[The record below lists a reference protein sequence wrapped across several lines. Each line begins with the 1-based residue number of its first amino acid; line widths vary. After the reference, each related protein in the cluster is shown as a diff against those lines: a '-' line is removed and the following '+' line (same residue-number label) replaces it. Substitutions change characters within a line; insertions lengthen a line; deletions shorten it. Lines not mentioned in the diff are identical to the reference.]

1 MCSGG
6 HLIEVITNRS
16 QDINQDDLM
25 KFMILR
31 NRKNPESIPSKNV
44 LQEYVDNLL
53 ASAKYHLLAY
63 VNNEIYGWLG
73 LIEVNPSLMILY
85 EWHPLV
91 LSGEAEKTIAQELLY
106 KAFRFTRNKGIS
118 NVRVFVD
125 VVKQREKQF
134 QELQILYKVVKMEK
148 THICY
153 CMEHTLSESDIKN
166 VRLPPDITITRL
178 GDKSQEELQ
187 NCYNRVFENSLDDF
201 INSLDREEQ
210 SYWDFFNL
218 GAETES
224 SIGLECNGN
233 IIGFIGARDYGE
245 FMEFGPV
252 GILPEYR
259 GRGLSK
265 ILMDRCFSNL
275 INLDKRNGYI
285 EVGVRNEPAINLYSA
300 YGFKEVSK
308 KHGFVK
314 RLKQDNT

>member
-1 MCSGG
+1 MV
-6 HLIEVITNRS
+6 EVIANKS
-16 QDINQDDLM
+16 EDINRNNLK
-25 KFMILR
+25 KFMNLR
-31 NRKNPESIPSKNV
+31 SRKNPELIPSKNV
-44 LQEYVDNLL
+44 LHKYVDNLL
-53 ASAKYHLLAY
+53 ANAQYHLLAY
-63 VNNEIYGWLG
+63 VNSEIYGWLG

-91 LSGEAEKTIAQELLY
+91 MPGEAKKTIAQELLD
-106 KAFRFTRNKGIS
+106 KAFQFTRNKGIS

-134 QELQILYKVVKMEK
+134 QDLQILYEAVKMEK

-166 VRLPPDITITRL
+166 VQLPPDITITRL

-201 INSLDREEQ
+201 INSLNREEQ

-218 GAETES
+218 GTETES

-275 INLDKRNGYI
+275 INLDKRNTYI

-314 RLKQDNT
+314 RLKQENT

>member
-1 MCSGG
+1 MIKVRATKS
-6 HLIEVITNRS
+6 E
-16 QDINQDDLM
+16 DINRNDLM
-25 KFMILR
+25 KFMKLR
-31 NRKNPESIPSKNV
+31 NIKNPESIPSKNMI
-44 LQEYVDNLL
+44 QTYVDNLL
-53 ASAKYHLLAY
+53 ASVKYHLLAY
-63 VNNEIYGWLG
+63 VNNEMFGWLG
-73 LIEVNPSLMILY
+73 LIEVNPSLMVLY

-91 LSGEAEKTIAQELLY
+91 MSCESEKIIAQELLY
-106 KAFRFTRNKGIS
+106 KAFQFTMNKGIS

-125 VVKQREKQF
+125 VVKQRENQF
-134 QELQILYKVVKMEK
+134 HELQSLYEAVKMEK

-153 CMEHTLSESDIKN
+153 CMERNLSESDIKN
-166 VRLPPDITITRL
+166 VQLPPEMTITRL
-178 GDKSQEELQ
+178 GDKSEEELQ
-187 NCYNRVFENSLDDF
+187 NCYNRIFENSLDDF

-210 SYWDFFNL
+210 LYWDFFNL
-218 GAETES
+218 GANSES
-224 SIGLECNGN
+224 SIVLERNGD
-233 IIGFIGARDYGE
+233 IIGFIGTRDFGG

-308 KHGFVK
+308 KHGFVM
-314 RLKQDNT
+314 RLKQ

>member
-1 MCSGG
+1 M
-6 HLIEVITNRS
+6 IEVIANKS
-16 QDINQDDLM
+16 EDINRNDLM
-25 KFMILR
+25 EFLILR
-31 NRKNPESIPSKNV
+31 SKRNPESIPSKDV
-44 LQEYVDNLL
+44 LHKYVDNLL
-53 ASAKYHLLAY
+53 ANAKYHLLAY
-63 VNNEIYGWLG
+63 VNDEISGWLG
-73 LIEVNPSLMILY
+73 LIKVNPSLMILY

-91 LSGEAEKTIAQELLY
+91 MSGENKKTIVQELLY
-106 KAFRFTRNKGIS
+106 KAFQFTRNKGIS

-125 VVKQREKQF
+125 VVKQREEQF
-134 QELQILYKVVKMEK
+134 QELQILYESVKMEK

-166 VRLPPDITITRL
+166 IQLPPEITITRL
-178 GDKSQEELQ
+178 GDKSQEELL

-224 SIGLECNGN
+224 SIGLEHNGD

-245 FMEFGPV
+245 YMEFGPV

-275 INLDKRNGYI
+275 IKLDKRNGYI

-314 RLKQDNT
+314 RLKQENT